1 VAGVILLFLALRP
14 GNDNAAV
21 QGHADAGARQ
31 LVDSARRHA
40 ADPHARL
47 LALSRAP
54 ADSHWLASWG
64 AAPEAPSAENTFSQ
78 QGFVNQTL
86 REIVIASSDGAAVR
100 VHLSN
105 AFGTRPLLVGR
116 ASVADAGPFGRL
128 AGAAHGLSFDGADY
142 VSIPAG
148 ATVVSDPVMLN
159 VHTLQ
164 RLAVSL
170 YLPESTGPLTYH
182 GASEQTGF
190 LGSGDD
196 VHAAGADWTT
206 NLVDSWYVLSGIDT
220 FSPRRYVGAVAAIGD
235 SITAGYHSTQN
246 SFGAWPDDL
255 ARRMARLSGIRMAVI
270 DEGISGNRLLNAAPC
285 CGPSTLTRFSPDVLQ
300 QAGVRA
306 VVLLEGTNDIGFS
319 QGHSPLTVPH
329 TDVTAAQIIA
339 GDEQIIVAAHR
350 AGLRIYGATL
360 LPFKGAFYWT
370 PAGEAK
376 REAVN
381 RWILTS
387 RAFDGVINFAPVMAE
402 PGHPQT
408 LNPAYN
414 SGDDLHPNN
423 AGYLRMADTVKLSML
438 LGPAAATSRPARTGA
453 RESRHRAVHS

>member
-1 VAGVILLFLALRP
+1 
-14 GNDNAAV
+14 
-21 QGHADAGARQ
+21 
-31 LVDSARRHA
+31 
-40 ADPHARL
+40 
-47 LALSRAP
+47 
-54 ADSHWLASWG
+54 
-64 AAPEAPSAENTFSQ
+64 
-78 QGFVNQTL
+78 
-86 REIVIASSDGAAVR
+86 
-100 VHLSN
+100 
-105 AFGTRPLLVGR
+105 
-116 ASVADAGPFGRL
+116 
-128 AGAAHGLSFDGADY
+128 
-142 VSIPAG
+142 
-148 ATVVSDPVMLN
+148 

-319 QGHSPLTVPH
+319 H
-329 TDVTAAQIIA
+329 
-339 GDEQIIVAAHR
+339 
-350 AGLRIYGATL
+350 LR
-360 LPFKGAFYWT
+360 
-370 PAGEAK
+370 
-376 REAVN
+376 
-381 RWILTS
+381 S
-387 RAFDGVINFAPVMAE
+387 
-402 PGHPQT
+402 H
-408 LNPAYN
+408 
-414 SGDDLHPNN
+414 
-423 AGYLRMADTVKLSML
+423 
-438 LGPAAATSRPARTGA
+438 PAAVQGRLLLDPCRRGQA
-453 RESRHRAVHS
+453 